1 MRRIKMTK
9 KLLSHFDRII
19 EVVNVLL
26 IVSLTLSVILSVLL
40 RYVFNIS
47 FIWAEEAII
56 FMFIGTTYF
65 GIVMCVQEGEH
76 IDINYFKNLFPK
88 TLRKVIET
96 FIHIVSIV
104 TLLYLAY
111 ISLGWI
117 EKVGTTLTSGIKIP
131 SKYIYSLMP
140 IAFVLSSI
148 NEIRRICRVW
158 RDN

>member
-1 MRRIKMTK
+1 MRRMQMTK
-9 KLLSHFDRII
+9 KLLSYFDKII
-19 EVVNVLL
+19 EIINVVLM
-26 IVSLTLSVILSVLL
+26 VSLTLSVVLSVLL

-88 TLRKVIET
+88 RLKQIIET
-96 FIHIVSIV
+96 FIHIVSII
-104 TLLYLAY
+104 TLLYLTY
-111 ISLGWI
+111 NSLGWI
-117 EKVGTTLTSGIKIP
+117 AKVGTTLTSGIKIP

-140 IAFVLSSI
+140 IAFVFSSM
-148 NEIRRICRVW
+148 NEIRRIFRVW
-158 RDN
+158 RES